1 MAGPSKKKIKLSEAV
16 DKEDK
21 KLDSFLQW
29 CAKEDFQLNPKVH
42 VGREGSCA
50 QYGMVAQEELE
61 EGECLF
67 KVDKSAVL
75 STETTEIAHLLKE
88 EETSLHGDSLHGDS
102 GWVPQILALMYEFT
116 NPNSRWRPYL
126 QLVPDFSQLDQPMFW
141 TEDEIERDLCNTG
154 IPEASSSD
162 LTKMKLEYTSL
173 ALPFIRKHRHIF
185 SEEVHSFELYK
196 RMVAFIMAYSFFEPV
211 SDEGQRDED
220 GRGDEDG
227 QGDEGGR
234 EDEGGKSS
242 LPLMV
247 PMADILNH
255 VAKNNAQLEWDTD
268 CLRMVTTRT
277 VAAGEEVF
285 NTFGQLANWQLLHMY
300 GFAEAWPENIYDTV
314 DIPMQVVLEEARR
327 VAGPDDAQLL
337 EEKWQFLEDQG
348 AVSESGSFIAGME
361 GILTEEEVCES
372 FKVLFMSE
380 EEFREHQEKEG
391 CCDCCASEEE
401 RSLSYDQLPDLPE
414 AWRSLL
420 AAAARLC
427 MGKYRNTLQTNEQ
440 LLAKESW
447 GKLSRRQQWSLL
459 VCYGQQKLLHRIITS
474 CLPEASQ

>member
-88 EETSLHGDSLHGDS
+88 GAASLHGDSLHGDS

-196 RMVAFIMAYSFFEPV
+196 RMVAFIMAYSFFEP
-211 SDEGQRDED
+211 
-220 GRGDEDG
+220 
-227 QGDEGGR
+227 
-234 EDEGGKSS
+234 
-242 LPLMV
+242 
-247 PMADILNH
+247 
-255 VAKNNAQLEWDTD
+255 
-268 CLRMVTTRT
+268 
-277 VAAGEEVF
+277 GEEVF